1 MKMNKFF
8 ALAMAA
14 AFTLSSCSLDTP
26 TYDHKSGEGAFST
39 LKDINNGLNG
49 CYYYAG
55 HYGFLGNYAVILGDM
70 CGGVSNG
77 SASSGHFYS
86 FSTFT
91 FSETESELEYVWMDG
106 YKIVT
111 GATTVINEA
120 NAKIDAGAISESA
133 LPDAYN
139 YLGQAYA
146 LKALANYYL
155 VNMFALPYSQEN
167 LSKPGIIVIDKENT
181 KAFAQVSRGT
191 IEDTYAQI
199 VKDMKAAEAAFAE
212 AGDAA
217 VSSAY
222 YMGMMGLKALE
233 ARVYLSMGKYTEAE
247 TAAKAALE
255 LKGNGNADAADV
267 VPSDEAY
274 LKMWGNVAVND
285 EDLFTIKKSDDDNL
299 SANSLSTAY
308 GSYYCTFQNAALS
321 KLGANDIRRQ
331 LLRAGDGGGT
341 SSKKYDGQSAA
352 AVSNIPVFRKSEMA
366 LIIAECEARNGSIEE
381 AKKYLMFT
389 AKRNK
394 DIESVDNLP
403 STKDE
408 LLQFISDERV
418 REFFGEGHRFFD
430 ARRMGEKISGDQ
442 FQNWDIKKFVFPIPS
457 AEINTGTGCAQN
469 ANWSDA
475 LPTLLE
481 E

>member
-139 YLGQAYA
+139 YLGQAYEA
-146 LKALANYYL
+146 NNEIDKAISNYLKATA
-155 VNMFALPYSQEN
+155 VNTKFALPYKKLGVLFLARQ
-167 LSKPGIIVIDKENT
+167 DFDD
-181 KAFAQVSRGT
+181 A
-191 IEDTYAQI
+191 IEFFEDYI
-199 VKDMKAAEAAFAE
+199 KLDVPDEERSSVNELINRIKSKAA
-212 AGDAA
+212 
-217 VSSAY
+217 
-222 YMGMMGLKALE
+222 K
-233 ARVYLSMGKYTEAE
+233 
-247 TAAKAALE
+247 
-255 LKGNGNADAADV
+255 
-267 VPSDEAY
+267 
-274 LKMWGNVAVND
+274 
-285 EDLFTIKKSDDDNL
+285 
-299 SANSLSTAY
+299 
-308 GSYYCTFQNAALS
+308 
-321 KLGANDIRRQ
+321 
-331 LLRAGDGGGT
+331 
-341 SSKKYDGQSAA
+341 
-352 AVSNIPVFRKSEMA
+352 
-366 LIIAECEARNGSIEE
+366 
-381 AKKYLMFT
+381 
-389 AKRNK
+389 
-394 DIESVDNLP
+394 
-403 STKDE
+403 
-408 LLQFISDERV
+408 
-418 REFFGEGHRFFD
+418 
-430 ARRMGEKISGDQ
+430 
-442 FQNWDIKKFVFPIPS
+442 
-457 AEINTGTGCAQN
+457 
-469 ANWSDA
+469 
-475 LPTLLE
+475 
-481 E
+481 

>member
-1 MKMNKFF
+1 
-8 ALAMAA
+8 
-14 AFTLSSCSLDTP
+14 
-26 TYDHKSGEGAFST
+26 
-39 LKDINNGLNG
+39 
-49 CYYYAG
+49 
-55 HYGFLGNYAVILGDM
+55 
-70 CGGVSNG
+70 
-77 SASSGHFYS
+77 
-86 FSTFT
+86 
-91 FSETESELEYVWMDG
+91 
-106 YKIVT
+106 
-111 GATTVINEA
+111 
-120 NAKIDAGAISESA
+120 
-133 LPDAYN
+133 
-139 YLGQAYA
+139 
-146 LKALANYYL
+146 
-155 VNMFALPYSQEN
+155 
-167 LSKPGIIVIDKENT
+167 
-181 KAFAQVSRGT
+181 
-191 IEDTYAQI
+191 
-199 VKDMKAAEAAFAE
+199 
-212 AGDAA
+212 
-217 VSSAY
+217 
-222 YMGMMGLKALE
+222 
-233 ARVYLSMGKYTEAE
+233 
-247 TAAKAALE
+247 
-255 LKGNGNADAADV
+255 
-267 VPSDEAY
+267 
-274 LKMWGNVAVND
+274 MWGNVAVND